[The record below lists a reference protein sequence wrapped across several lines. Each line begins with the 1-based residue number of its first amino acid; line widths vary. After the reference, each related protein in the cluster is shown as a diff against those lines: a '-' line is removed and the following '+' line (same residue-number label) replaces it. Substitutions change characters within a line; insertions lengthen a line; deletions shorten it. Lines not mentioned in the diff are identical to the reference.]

1 MTYITKNDR
10 RHGSARSYA
19 TVEAAAID
27 FSELRTATSIRLYWQ
42 HRLAETLEEF
52 IARRAD
58 QEALG
63 S

>member
-27 FSELRTATSIRLYWQ
+27 FSALRNATIARFFWE
-42 HRLAETLEEF
+42 HNLAETLGEF
-52 IARRAD
+52 IARTGAFYY
-58 QEALG
+58 
-63 S
+63 